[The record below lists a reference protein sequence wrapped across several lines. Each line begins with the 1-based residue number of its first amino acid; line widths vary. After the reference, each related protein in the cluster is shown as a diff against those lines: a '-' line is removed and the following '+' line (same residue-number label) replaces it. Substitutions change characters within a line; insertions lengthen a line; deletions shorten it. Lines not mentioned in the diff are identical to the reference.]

1 MTPRQTWAAWPAH
14 PAEVP
19 HTPTVSNERARIDLS
34 QWEKAR
40 FGYFDQAGRFV
51 EFSGEDSEL
60 PNDSSPRW
68 VGGLHDMQ
76 LLRAA
81 LATQQEAPT
90 ASNERLTD
98 DEVFALIDKASAEF
112 RRSQSSVR
120 GNMVMP
126 SDDPKY
132 VLVRVVERVEARR
145 SVTR

>member
-1 MTPRQTWAAWPAH
+1 MSK
-14 PAEVP
+14 AE
-19 HTPTVSNERARIDLS
+19 ELA
-34 QWEKAR
+34 QWLEAR

-51 EFSGEDSEL
+51 EFSGEDNEL

-90 ASNERLTD
+90 VSNERLTD

-132 VLVRVVERVEARR
+132 LLVRVVETALATKQENLPFCPD
-145 SVTR
+145 SKENLT